1 MTVGNTQI
9 SSGMAAELSAEAL
22 RISMSETVNLYGRQ
36 VIDEL
41 TVRTYFESR
50 LKANYPLII
59 PGGRVNFNALTF
71 SGTPTQYQTTLI
83 GTDSCN

>member
-1 MTVGNTQI
+1 
-9 SSGMAAELSAEAL
+9 MAAELSAKAL
-22 RISMSETVNLYGRQ
+22 QISMSETVSLCGKQTVN
-36 VIDEL
+36 EL

-71 SGTPTQYQTTLI
+71 AGIPTQYQTTLI
-83 GTDSCN
+83 GTDKCN